1 MFSSRYDL
9 GAIMKNSEIQS
20 TRNRYRRAVRDK
32 KPLWKK
38 LITAL
43 LIICVICF
51 TGAGAGF
58 LLSVTGT
65 LPDSTCRTESIA
77 GQY

>member
-43 LIICVICF
+43 IFNNI
-51 TGAGAGF
+51 
-58 LLSVTGT
+58 
-65 LPDSTCRTESIA
+65 
-77 GQY
+77 